1 MRELEME
8 DFNTSSEMTE
18 FYNDRQTNLKSL
30 QAI

>member
-18 FYNDRQTNLKSL
+18 FYKDRQPDLKSL